1 MRIASTLL
9 LLAAALGGGALQT
22 NVHAQRPAI
31 AFAAKADAIPF
42 ELFRGT
48 RIFLD
53 GTINGHPASMLLD
66 SGASSIVLGEAF
78 AARIGAGEGHATVSR
93 GIGGDVASRRVSNIS
108 VRVGPLGISRASAVV
123 LDLSQIERGVG
134 RPIDA
139 ILGMEAFRA
148 GIVDIDFSART
159 IRFAPASGFSPP
171 AGAIA
176 VPIRQEHGRR
186 TIPIAIGS
194 GPLLQADLDLGHGGS
209 LLLSREVWQRD
220 AGIAALPSVQTSAGG
235 VGGRVPKRVV
245 TLPSVSLGGHIFRA
259 VPTLLNEGANDLP
272 VSGGNVGIDLL
283 QRFRLLFD
291 YGRSTLYLL
300 PNPAAMA
307 EPLPKNRMGLRLEL
321 AGERLRV
328 AEVMPGSP
336 AAEAGWRVGDEI
348 ASVNGTP
355 VDAHF
360 WSGDDA
366 RFSILPAG
374 TRVELVRTDGTALP
388 LTLRDFY

>member
-9 LLAAALGGGALQT
+9 LVVAALGGVAVQT
-22 NVHAQRPAI
+22 QVQAQRPAI
-31 AFAAKADAIPF
+31 AFAAGAEAVPF
-42 ELFRGT
+42 ELFRGN
-48 RIFLD
+48 RIFLQ

-66 SGASSIVLGEAF
+66 SGASGTVLSETF
-78 AARIGAGEGHATVSR
+78 AARIGAGQGHATVSR
-93 GIGGDVASRRVSNIS
+93 GIGGEVAARRVSNIS
-108 VRVGPLGISRASAVV
+108 LRVGPLSIGRASPVV
-123 LDLSQIERGVG
+123 LDLGQIERGVG

-139 ILGMEAFRA
+139 ILGMDAFRA
-148 GIVDIDFSART
+148 GIVDVDFPART

-186 TIPIAIGS
+186 TIPIAIGD
-194 GPLLQADLDLGHGGS
+194 GPLIQADLDLGHGGS

-220 AGIAALPSVQTSAGG
+220 AAIAALPSVSTSAGG
-235 VGGRVPKRVV
+235 VGGRVPKRLV
-245 TLPSVSLGGHIFRA
+245 TLPSVSLGGHSFRA

-283 QRFRLLFD
+283 QRFRLIFD
-291 YGRSTLYLL
+291 YGRSRLYLV
-300 PNPAAMA
+300 PDPAAMA

-321 AGERLRV
+321 AGDRLRV

-336 AAEAGWRVGDEI
+336 AAEAGWRAGDEI
-348 ASVNGTP
+348 ASVNGRP
-355 VDAHF
+355 VDARF
-360 WSGDDA
+360 WFRDDA
-366 RFSILPAG
+366 RFSMLPAG
-374 TRVELVRTDGTALP
+374 TRVELVRADGTALP

>member
-1 MRIASTLL
+1 MRIVSTLL
-9 LLAAALGGGALQT
+9 LVAAVLGSAAIHS
-22 NVHAQRPAI
+22 NVQAQRPAI
-31 AFAAKADAIPF
+31 AFAASAEAVPF
-42 ELFRGT
+42 ELFRGN
-48 RIFLD
+48 RIFLN
-53 GTINGHPASMLLD
+53 GTINGHPASMMLD
-66 SGASSIVLGEAF
+66 SGASSMVLSEAY

-93 GIGGDVASRRVSNIS
+93 GIGGEVAARRVSNIS
-108 VRVGPLGISRASAVV
+108 VRVGPLGMSRASAVV

-134 RPIDA
+134 RPIDV

-148 GIVDIDFSART
+148 GIVDVDFPART

-186 TIPIAIGS
+186 TIPIAVGG
-194 GPLLQADLDLGHGGS
+194 GPPIQADLDLGHGGS

-220 AGIAALPSVQTSAGG
+220 AGIAALPSVPTSAGG
-235 VGGRVPKRVV
+235 VGGRVPKRLV
-245 TLPSVSLGGHIFRA
+245 TLPSVSLGGHILRA

-291 YGRSTLYLL
+291 YGRSTLYLV
-300 PNPAAMA
+300 PNPAAIA

-355 VDAHF
+355 IDARF
-360 WSGDDA
+360 WFRDDA

-374 TRVELVRTDGTALP
+374 TRVELIRADGTALP

>member
-1 MRIASTLL
+1 MRIVPTLL
-9 LLAAALGGGALQT
+9 LVAAILSGAA
-22 NVHAQRPAI
+22 VPSSARAQRPAI
-31 AFAAKADAIPF
+31 TFAAQTDAIPF

-53 GTINGHPASMLLD
+53 GTINGHPASMMLD
-66 SGASSIVLGEAF
+66 SGASSLVLGEAF
-78 AARIGAGEGHATVSR
+78 AARIGAGEGRATTSR
-93 GIGGDVASRRVSNIS
+93 GIGGEVAARRVSNIS
-108 VRVGPLGISRASAVV
+108 VQVGPLGISRAVAVV
-123 LDLSQIERGVG
+123 LDLGQIERGVG

-148 GIVDIDFSART
+148 GIVDVDFQART
-159 IRFAPASGFSPP
+159 IRFTPASGFSPP

-176 VPIRQEHGRR
+176 VPIREQHGRR
-186 TIPIAIGS
+186 TIPVAVGG
-194 GPLLQADLDLGHGGS
+194 GPPIQADLDLGHGGS
-209 LLLSREVWQRD
+209 LLLSRDYWQRD
-220 AGIAALPSVQTSAGG
+220 AAIAALPSVRTSAGG

-259 VPTLLNEGANDLP
+259 VPTLLNEGASDLP

-307 EPLPKNRMGLRLEL
+307 EPLPKNRTGLRLEL

-336 AAEAGWRVGDEI
+336 AAEAGWRAGDEI
-348 ASVNGTP
+348 ASVNGRP
-355 VDAHF
+355 VDARF
-360 WSGDDA
+360 WFRDDA
-366 RFSILPAG
+366 RFSMLPAG
-374 TRVELVRTDGTALP
+374 TRIELIRADGTALP